1 MGFVICQRVFW
12 FRHDFARS
20 VHVTRTVSAGL
31 LFLSGPSGGRGGG
44 LGKEKFRAFVAR
56 ASTKCSL
63 HLLAEWHSGG
73 GVGEWSVVG
82 AAKAERSVNERMT
95 CLQLVGKRKM
105 VGSISKNKQNVK
117 KESGK
122 NVKGW

>member
-31 LFLSGPSGGRGGG
+31 LFLSGLSGGRGG
-44 LGKEKFRAFVAR
+44 LSKEKFRAFVAR
-56 ASTKCSL
+56 AGTKCSF
-63 HLLAEWHSGG
+63 HLLAECHSGG

-82 AAKAERSVNERMT
+82 TAKAGRSVNERMT
-95 CLQLVGKRKM
+95 CLQLVGKRKV
-105 VGSISKNKQNVK
+105 VGSISKSKQNVK

-122 NVKGW
+122 NVEGR